1 MTQTPETPKTT
12 EEVAQTP
19 PAISPNVRTR
29 IYVACLIVNVAAF
42 VGLGLGVIFGA
53 ITSEAAAASS
63 AVILGGIGILSNG
76 LAVGYRPTR

>member
-1 MTQTPETPKTT
+1 MTQTPETPKV
-12 EEVAQTP
+12 EQTP
-19 PAISPNVRTR
+19 PTISPNARTR

-42 VGLGLGVIFGA
+42 VGLGLAVIFGVL
-53 ITSEAAAASS
+53 TSEAAAAAS